1 MTDKQTIT
9 KGVSISEE
17 STVPVLAWIAK
28 KWWRFKHII
37 SSVRVRG
44 GVVATFR
51 KAYVLFRQ
59 QGLEGIKQ
67 SLFFTLSGRNDYSRW
82 IHRYDTMT
90 DESRDVYRKR
100 IVVMEKKPLISV
112 VMPTYNPNPEWLK
125 KAIESVQKQLYPNWE
140 LCIAD
145 DASTV
150 PEIRQILEQF
160 IKDDPRIKVVFR
172 EENGHIS
179 AASNSAISIVSGDWV
194 ALMDHDDLLPEYA
207 LFWVADAI
215 NKHSNI
221 RLIYSDEDKI
231 DERDNRHSPYFK
243 CDWNI
248 DLFYSHN
255 MFSHLG
261 VYDTALLKE
270 VDGFRLGYEG
280 SQDYDLALRCIE
292 KVDVK
297 QIYHIPRVL
306 YHWRVHAESTAKS
319 GDAKP
324 YAMTAGERSLRDH
337 VKRQGMNAEV
347 ELIKFGYRVKFSL
360 PDKLPLVS
368 LIIPTR
374 NSLSLIQQCVQSII
388 DKTTYQ
394 NYEILIVDNGSDK
407 QEVLDYFDTLA
418 QKSKINIYRDNRPF
432 NYSQLMNAAVKMAN
446 GEIIGLLNNDVE
458 VITPDWL
465 TEMVS
470 HAIRK
475 DIGAVGAKLWYPN
488 DTLQHGGVILGMGEH
503 GCAGHGHYKF
513 YKSDHGYFGRMSLI
527 SEYSAV
533 SAACLVIEKSIYNEV
548 GGFNEE
554 DLQVAF
560 NDVDFCLKVKKAGY
574 RNIWTPYA
582 ELYHYESASRGDD
595 ISAEKQARI
604 ATEVE
609 YMQVR
614 WGDLLEND
622 PAYSPNLNLDY
633 SDFSYAWPPR
643 VELINGDLAQ

>member
-1 MTDKQTIT
+1 MSDKSASTE
-9 KGVSISEE
+9 GLVLSEE
-17 STVPVLAWIAK
+17 STVPALAWIAK
-28 KWWRFKHII
+28 KWWRLKHIV
-37 SSVRVRG
+37 SSIRVRG
-44 GVVATFR
+44 GLFTTFS
-51 KAYVLFRQ
+51 KAYFLFRQ
-59 QGLEGIKQ
+59 QGIEGIKQ

-90 DESRDVYRKR
+90 DESRNIYRER
-100 IVVMEKKPLISV
+100 IEKMAEKPLISV

-125 KAIESVQKQLYPNWE
+125 KAIESVQNQLYPEWE

-145 DASTV
+145 DASTD
-150 PEIRQILEQF
+150 PNIRQILEQF
-160 IKDDPRIKVVFR
+160 VKDDSRIKVIFR

-179 AASNSAISIVSGDWV
+179 AASNSAISLVEGDWI

-207 LFWVADAI
+207 LFWVADTI
-215 NKHSNI
+215 NNNPDV

-243 CDWNI
+243 CDWNL

-270 VDGFRLGYEG
+270 VEGFRLGYEG

-306 YHWRVHAESTAKS
+306 YHWRVHAESTAQS

-337 VKRQGMNAEV
+337 VERQGMNAEV
-347 ELIKFGYRVKFSL
+347 ELIKFGYRVKFAL
-360 PDKLPLVS
+360 PKELPLVS

-374 NSLSLIQQCVQSII
+374 NSLSLIRQSIDSI
-388 DKTTYQ
+388 LEKTSYP
-394 NYEILIVDNGSDK
+394 NYEILLIDNGSDDK
-407 QEVLDYFDTLA
+407 RALNYFESLTLNP
-418 QKSKINIYRDNRPF
+418 KITVHRDDRPF
-432 NYSQLMNAAVKMAN
+432 NYSQLMNSAVEIAN
-446 GEIIGLLNNDVE
+446 GELIGLLNNDVE

-470 HAIRK
+470 HALRE
-475 DIGAVGAKLWYPN
+475 DIGAVGAELWYPN

-533 SAACLVIEKSIYNEV
+533 SAACLVIRKSIYNEV
-548 GGFNEE
+548 GGFNEK

-560 NDVDFCLKVKKAGY
+560 NDIDFCLKVKKAGY

-582 ELYHYESASRGDD
+582 ELYHHESATRGGDE
-595 ISAEKQARI
+595 SAEKLERLAV
-604 ATEVE
+604 EVA
-609 YMQVR
+609 YMKET
-614 WGDLLEND
+614 WGSLLAND

-643 VELINGDLAQ
+643 VEQLSGDSAQ